1 MNYKF
6 GWLRDYEDIRD
17 YPLTEG
23 VLAELTKSP
32 SFSQTK
38 SFVDLR
44 DLCSPV
50 EDQGN
55 LGSCTAQSAA
65 NLIEFLER
73 RSFNSWLNV
82 SRLFIYKTTRNLMK
96 TTGDTGAYLRTT
108 MKSLAHF
115 GVPPE
120 DFWPYITEKFDIEP
134 SAFIYAYASNFQALE
149 YYRVDT
155 IGKKPEEI
163 LLDLK
168 KLLCGGLPFIFGFM
182 VYSSIEDANKTGK
195 IPLPSKKDRLLGGHA
210 VMAAGFDDNITIAKS
225 KGAFLIKNSW
235 GDKWGESGYGWLP
248 YEYVEKNLAV
258 DFWTLIR
265 QEYIDAGIFEEKKR

>member
-195 IPLPSKKDRLLGGHA
+195 IPFPSKKDRLLGGHA

-235 GDKWGESGYGWLP
+235 GNKWGESGYGWLP